1 MEPMIAKHTA
11 TAIAGAFVLATLLSA
26 CSPAAVTPA
35 SVTVTASPTTDR
47 QEAVA
52 APTPP
57 PASFTFVAA
66 GDVLP
71 HAPVVSSATNAGV
84 IDFSPLT
91 ASVMPYIAGADLA
104 ICHMEV
110 PVAPPGTAPSG
121 YPMFGSPS
129 QLVPDL
135 AEDGWDGCTTASN
148 HSVDR
153 GAAGIAATLEAFA
166 AVGLGAVG
174 TARTEAEAAQAQLYV
189 VSTASGDITVANI
202 SFAYGLN
209 GLPKPSGQPWAVN
222 TFNADAADAA
232 PIIDAARA
240 AREAGADVV
249 IASVHCCVEYQTEP
263 TPAQRSVA
271 QQIATSGQVD
281 LYVGHHAHVP
291 QPIELLP
298 GGPTGEGM
306 WTAFGLG
313 NYLSNQDAGCC
324 TAQSNN
330 GVLLTSTFT
339 QRDDGLFDVAVE
351 WTATTVEIGARHTM
365 HVLSDLGEAY
375 GGLTAA
381 QVSQRHTLV
390 AEAVGP
396 AAPERSEPAKALA
409 RGVAVVTRTQ

>member
-1 MEPMIAKHTA
+1 MTAKHTA
-11 TAIAGAFVLATLLSA
+11 AALACAIAIMNLVGACA
-26 CSPAAVTPA
+26 PAAVTPA
-35 SVTVTASPTTDR
+35 SVTVTASPSAQR
-47 QEAVA
+47 EAA
-52 APTPP
+52 AEAPAPP
-57 PASFTFVAA
+57 PARFTFVAA

-71 HAPVVSSATNAGV
+71 HAPVVASATNAGV

-91 ASVMPYIAGADLA
+91 AAVVPYIAGADLA

-135 AEDGWDGCTTASN
+135 AQDGWDGCTTASN

-153 GAAGIAATLEAFA
+153 GAAGIAATLDAFA
-166 AVGLGAVG
+166 AVGLGAAG

-222 TFNADAADAA
+222 TFNADAADAT

-249 IASVHCCVEYQTEP
+249 IASVHCCVEYQTAP
-263 TPAQRSVA
+263 TPAQRSIA
-271 QQIATSGQVD
+271 EQIAASGLVD

-298 GGPTGEGM
+298 GGPTGDGM

-313 NYLSNQDAGCC
+313 NFLSNQDGGCC

-339 QRDDGLFDVAVE
+339 QRDDGLFNVAVE

-365 HVLSDLGEAY
+365 HVLSDPTAAFGALS
-375 GGLTAA
+375 AA
-381 QVSQRHTLV
+381 QVSQRHALV
-390 AEAVGP
+390 AEAVGT
-396 AAPERSEPAKALA
+396 AAPERTEPASTLA
-409 RGVAVVTRTQ
+409 RSVAVVTRTQ